1 MAKHDDGA
9 YSQEVIAGDVHWL
22 NLQAIG
28 IAKGP
33 MDKNNPNHKAARAAG
48 KTWTYG
54 YLYGAGESLSGVH
67 YGVALAAYEGRSN
80 PSPKNG
86 RKSRAAFK
94 ENLPALKNLED
105 QVKATAKAKKVIKGL
120 DGRLV
125 PIRSEHSALNALL
138 QSAGAIIMK
147 QALVCLDRNLQALG
161 LVTGVDYEFV
171 ANVHD
176 EWQVEVRDEDG
187 LPQLVADESLK
198 AFNQAGEILNLRVKI
213 DGESK
218 IGRNWADTH

>member
-1 MAKHDDGA
+1 
-9 YSQEVIAGDVHWL
+9 
-22 NLQAIG
+22 
-28 IAKGP
+28 
-33 MDKNNPNHKAARAAG
+33 MDKNNPNHKQARALG

-67 YGVALAAYEGRSN
+67 YGAALAAYEGRDN

-86 RKSRAAFK
+86 RKSRTAFK
-94 ENLPALKNLED
+94 ANLPALKTLED
-105 QVKATAKAKKVIKGL
+105 NVKAKAKATKVIKGL

-147 QALVCLDRNLQALG
+147 QALVCLDESLARLG
-161 LVTGVDYEFV
+161 LEAGVDYEFV

-176 EWQVEVRDEDG
+176 EWQVEVKDG
-187 LPQLVADESLK
+187 DLPQLVADESLK
-198 AFNQAGEILNLRVKI
+198 AFNKAGEILKLRVAI

-218 IGRNWADTH
+218 VGRNWAETH